1 MPKDNL
7 ETSKPCHLTT
17 NWIPSDKSYHELM
30 QGDKNIKYDNSFA
43 REKNDKDNSPSKRKK
58 NSIAYY
64 KALQTQRKCSPHKT
78 MRLCGLRKS
87 FVAQNDNHIT
97 CSVSSKGVTV
107 KGMAFCQSPF
117 CVTCMGYQ
125 RTQRRKK
132 IEKGLQQARRHG
144 YSAYFV
150 TLTIERTND
159 IQKQVKDLFYG
170 WKLLQD
176 RLSYRMKKQGVNVFM
191 VRNLDI
197 TFKPDCHAIYHT
209 HLHCIIILDDEM
221 EAFTDRKTKQ
231 DIRNFPEFLKTS
243 WVNIQRKRDIKC
255 SLQGQHIE
263 KVEDDK
269 KLSRYVSKFEGLAME
284 LSHFQHKTG
293 KNNKLCKT
301 SIGYMELLGFVHK
314 RDKKCFQ
321 IYRDFLK
328 AMHGCR
334 TVSFSRNWYTVN
346 EEKEVI
352 EVLLLP
358 FAEREE
364 EKEEPKTHEIY
375 VSNEWFVYLKST
387 WDKFILSLQLAHI
400 KGFLLSIEHMLEL
413 KPNYH
418 DIDLLYNF
426 FHLSKL

>member
-1 MPKDNL
+1 MPKDNV
-7 ETSKPCHLTT
+7 ESKKPCHLTT
-17 NWIPSDKSYHELM
+17 NWITSDKLLS
-30 QGDKNIKYDNSFA
+30 NSFA
-43 REKNDKDNSPSKRKK
+43 RKKIDRNNTVTQRKNNG
-58 NSIAYY
+58 IAYY
-64 KALQTQRKCSPHKT
+64 RALTTQRKCSPHKT

-87 FVAQNDNHIT
+87 FVSKNDSHIT
-97 CSVSSKGVTV
+97 CSVSPQGVTV

-132 IEKGLQQARRHG
+132 IEKGLEQARRHG
-144 YSAYFV
+144 YNAYFV

-176 RLSYRMKKQGVNVFM
+176 RLSYRMKKQGINVFM

-209 HLHCIIILDDEM
+209 HLHCIIILDKEM
-221 EAFTDRKTKQ
+221 KPFTDKKTKQ
-231 DIRNFPEFLKTS
+231 DICNFPEFLKTS

-263 KVEDDK
+263 RVEDDK

-293 KNNKLCKT
+293 KNNKLCKR

-314 RDKKCFQ
+314 RDKKCFG

-334 TVSFSRNWYTVN
+334 TVSFSRNWNTVN

-352 EVLLLP
+352 AVLLLT
-358 FAEREE
+358 FIEREE
-364 EKEEPKTHEIY
+364 EKEEQKTHEIL

-387 WDKFILSLQLAHI
+387 WDKFILALKLAQIQHLLLQI
-400 KGFLLSIEHMLEL
+400 DMILER
-413 KPNYH
+413 KPNNH
-418 DIDLLYNF
+418 DIDLIYNF
-426 FHLSKL
+426 FNISEL

>member
-1 MPKDNL
+1 MPKD
-7 ETSKPCHLTT
+7 TIKTRKACHLTT
-17 NWIPSDKSYHELM
+17 NWITSDKSNDKVM
-30 QGDKNIKYDNSFA
+30 QASKNVNYSKEFA
-43 REKNDKDNSPSKRKK
+43 RKKINKDSSQKQIKNN
-58 NSIAYY
+58 NFAYY

-87 FVAQNDNHIT
+87 YIAQTDTHIS
-97 CSVSSKGVTV
+97 CSVSDQGVTV
-107 KGMAFCQSPF
+107 RGMAFCQSPF

-132 IEKGLQQARRHG
+132 IEKGLIQARRHG
-144 YSAYFV
+144 YNAYFV

-197 TFKPDCHAIYHT
+197 TFKPDSHAIYHT
-209 HLHCIIILDDEM
+209 HLHCIIILDKEM
-221 EAFTDRKTKQ
+221 EPFTDKKSKQ
-231 DIRNFPEFLKTS
+231 KINNFPEFLTTS
-243 WVNIQRKRDIKC
+243 WVNIQRKRSIKC

-293 KNNKLCKT
+293 KNNKLCKR
-301 SIGYMELLGFVHK
+301 SIGYMELLGFVYQ
-314 RDKKCFQ
+314 RDKKCFG
-321 IYRDFLK
+321 IYRDFLR

-346 EEKEVI
+346 EEKEVTH
-352 EVLLLP
+352 VLLLP
-358 FAEREE
+358 YLEREE
-364 EKEEPKTHEIY
+364 EPEEPKTHEIL

-400 KGFLLSIEHMLEL
+400 QGFLLSIEYMLEL
-413 KPNYH
+413 KPNYN

-426 FHLSKL
+426 FELSKL